1 MRKINCALCNSKDN
15 FKILHEA
22 NFSLKAVDKR
32 VFSARRLPDRLHYR
46 IVKCR
51 QCGLIRSHPIL
62 APKKIASLYKQSRM
76 TYQAEI
82 PYLRKTYG
90 SYLKKT
96 APLLTGKN
104 NLLEIGCGSGFFLE
118 EALTQGFKNVHGVE
132 PGREI
137 VKEACK
143 KLQEHILIDF
153 FHQKLF
159 PKNFFDL
166 VCCFHTLDHIVHL
179 NTFIKDVYQVLKPGG
194 YVFFI
199 VHDVNSPGAILF
211 KDKWPIFDIEH
222 IWLFNKTT
230 LGQIFKKHKFEIIK
244 IFNVRNT
251 YPLYYWLR
259 MSPLPR
265 KIKSSLINLLEK
277 THLAKIP
284 ITLLAGNIGLVARK

>member
-1 MRKINCALCNSKDN
+1 M
-15 FKILHEA
+15 
-22 NFSLKAVDKR
+22 KAVDKK

-51 QCGLIRSHPIL
+51 QCGLVRSSPIL
-62 APKKIASLYKQSRM
+62 APKKIASLYKQSKI

-82 PYLRKTYG
+82 PYLKRTYG
-90 SYLKKT
+90 NYLKKV
-96 APLLTGKN
+96 APLLARKN

-118 EALTQGFKNVHGVE
+118 EALVQGFKNVYGVD
-132 PGREI
+132 PGRKI

-153 FHQKLF
+153 FHKKLF
-159 PKNFFDL
+159 SKNFFDL
-166 VCCFHTLDHIVHL
+166 ICCFHTLDHIVNL
-179 NTFIKDVYQVLKPGG
+179 NTFIQDTHRVLKPGG

-199 VHDVNSPGAILF
+199 VHDAGSPGAILF

-230 LGQIFKKHKFEIIK
+230 LGKIFKKHKFEIIK
-244 IFNVRNT
+244 IFNIHNT

-259 MSPLPR
+259 MSPLPK
-265 KIKSSLINLLEK
+265 KIKFSLISLLEK

-284 ITLLAGNIGLVARK
+284 ITLPAGNIGLVARK